1 MKFSSKMERCELSP
15 MRKFNDCADEAVKR
29 GMKIYHLNIGQPDIR
44 TPGAF
49 YQALRDFSEPV
60 VAYAPSAGV
69 PEFLDAVRR
78 YYARI
83 GVSLGAGDILT
94 ATGGS
99 EAIQMT
105 IAALLDDGDE
115 IVIPEPYYPNYHT
128 SITLAGAVIHPLTTC
143 PEEGYRYAVRERVE
157 ACINERT
164 RAIFIT
170 NPGNPTGT
178 VLTREELK
186 LMLDIAK
193 EHDLIIICDEVYR
206 EFVYDGQPLM
216 SALQFESY
224 EDNVVVIDSVSKRFS
239 ACGARIGVV
248 ISKNRRLMDEI
259 MKWCQCRLCASTVD
273 QLASAALYGLD
284 PDYFTAVREEYRL
297 RRDTLMAKLK
307 KIPGV
312 VCEEPKGAFYV
323 MAALPIDDAETFQYW
338 LLNEFSDNGETVMF
352 ACGEPFYATPGKGKN
367 EVRMAYVLKRE
378 DLERAMDVL
387 AKAIEEYNRTH

>member
-216 SALQFESY
+216 SALQFEGY

-248 ISKNRRLMDEI
+248 ISKNRHLMAEI